1 MHGSRYNLDFVPQV
15 SSLIKQHMG
24 AGVTQQIRPQPDIA
38 PCRNGVSGRRNYN
51 VINKVRTCEASKF
64 DSISNRTSD
73 KDIK

>member
-51 VINKVRTCEASKF
+51 VIK
-64 DSISNRTSD
+64 
-73 KDIK
+73 